1 MLTTVELLNRVKAA
15 YNLPSNYALAKKLC
29 VSSQAVGDYY
39 NKGTTLNDKTAFMVA
54 ELLDLNP
61 AYVVACSNM
70 ERAEKKEDKNGV
82 SFWMRYA

>member
-1 MLTTVELLNRVKAA
+1 MLKTVELLNRVKAA
-15 YNLPSNYALAKKLC
+15 YHLPSDYALAKKMGISKQS
-29 VSSQAVGDYY
+29 VSDYY
-39 NKGTTLNDKTAFMVA
+39 NKGSTLNDKTAFIVA

-70 ERAEKKEDKNGV
+70 ERAERKEDSVGV

>member
-15 YNLPSNYALAKKLC
+15 YDLRSDYALAKKLG
-29 VSSQAVGDYY
+29 VSAQRVSNYIRKKTFLD
-39 NKGTTLNDKTAFMVA
+39 DKMSFVVA

-61 AYVVACSNM
+61 AYVVACTNM
-70 ERAEKKEDKNGV
+70 ERAERLEDKSSV

>member
-15 YNLPSNYALAKKLC
+15 YDLESDYSLAKKL
-29 VSSQAVGDYY
+29 SITPQAVSKYMKKRSFLD
-39 NKGTTLNDKTAFMVA
+39 DRVSFIVA

-61 AYVVACSNM
+61 AYVVACTNM

>member
-15 YNLPSNYALAKKLC
+15 YGLESDYSLAKKL
-29 VSSQAVGDYY
+29 SITPQAVSKYMKKRSFLD
-39 NKGTTLNDKTAFMVA
+39 DRVSFIVA

-61 AYVVACSNM
+61 AYVVACTNM

>member
-15 YNLPSNYALAKKLC
+15 YDLGSDYALAKKLG
-29 VSSQAVGDYY
+29 VSVQRVSNYMRKKTFLD
-39 NKGTTLNDKTAFMVA
+39 DKMAFIVA

-70 ERAEKKEDKNGV
+70 ERAERKEDKSSV